1 MLKKLKDKIL
11 SKSSL
16 KYEKGLNKSRKSFLQ
31 KLQILVTKHRV
42 IDETYFEELENT
54 LILADVGVKMALQIV
69 NEIKNEVRINNIK
82 DSEIINEL
90 IIDKMFA
97 IYASNSFITTTLN
110 ILDNQLNVILVVGVN
125 GAGKTTS
132 IAKLAYLLL
141 QQNKKVLLVAGDTFR
156 AGAVEQL
163 SQWAK
168 RLQVPIVVPSKEQQD
183 PASVIYRGIK
193 KGQELEV
200 DVVLCDSAGRLQT
213 KTNLMNELNKI
224 YKVIQ
229 KVIIDAPHETL
240 LVIDATTGQ
249 NGISQAQ
256 NFTEVAPVTGI
267 ILTKMDGSSKGGIIL
282 AIKESLNI
290 PVKYI
295 GLGEK
300 LDDLEEFDL
309 EQYIQGLTAKEVTSR

>member
-183 PASVIYRGIK
+183 PASVIYTGIK

-240 LVIDATTGQ
+240 LVVDATTGQ

>member
-82 DSEIINEL
+82 DPEIINEL
-90 IIDKMFA
+90 IIDKMVA

-110 ILDNQLNVILVVGVN
+110 VLDNQLNVILVVGVN

-183 PASVIYRGIK
+183 PASVIYTGIK

-240 LVIDATTGQ
+240 LVVDATTGQ

>member
-16 KYEKGLNKSRKSFLQ
+16 KYKKGLNKSRKSFLQ

-82 DSEIINEL
+82 DPEIINEL

-110 ILDNQLNVILVVGVN
+110 VLDNQLNVILVVGVN

-183 PASVIYRGIK
+183 PASVIYTGIK

-240 LVIDATTGQ
+240 LVVDATTGQ
-249 NGISQAQ
+249 NGVSQAQ

-309 EQYIQGLTAKEVTSR
+309 EQYIQGLTTKEVTSR

>member
-11 SKSSL
+11 SKISL

-42 IDETYFEELENT
+42 IDKTYFEELENT

-82 DSEIINEL
+82 DPEIINEL

-110 ILDNQLNVILVVGVN
+110 VLDNQLNVILVVGVN

-168 RLQVPIVVPSKEQQD
+168 RLQVPIVAPSKEQQD
-183 PASVIYRGIK
+183 PASVIYTGIK

-240 LVIDATTGQ
+240 LVVDATTGQ

-309 EQYIQGLTAKEVTSR
+309 EQYIQGLTTKEVTSR

>member
-110 ILDNQLNVILVVGVN
+110 ILDNQLNVILVVGAN

-183 PASVIYRGIK
+183 PASVIYTGIK

-240 LVIDATTGQ
+240 LVVDATTGQ

>member
-82 DSEIINEL
+82 DPEIINEI

-110 ILDNQLNVILVVGVN
+110 VLDNQLNVILVVGVN

-183 PASVIYRGIK
+183 PASVIYTGIK

-240 LVIDATTGQ
+240 LVVDATTGQ

-309 EQYIQGLTAKEVTSR
+309 EQYIQGLTTKEVTSR

>member
-163 SQWAK
+163 WQWAK

-183 PASVIYRGIK
+183 PASVIYTGIK

-240 LVIDATTGQ
+240 LVVDATTGQ

>member
-82 DSEIINEL
+82 DPEIINEL

-110 ILDNQLNVILVVGVN
+110 VLDNQLNVILVVGVN

-183 PASVIYRGIK
+183 PASVIYTGIK

-240 LVIDATTGQ
+240 LVVDATTGQ

-309 EQYIQGLTAKEVTSR
+309 EQYIQGLTTKEVTSR

>member
-82 DSEIINEL
+82 DPEIINEL

-97 IYASNSFITTTLN
+97 VYASNSFITTTLN
-110 ILDNQLNVILVVGVN
+110 VLDNQLNVILVVGVN

-183 PASVIYRGIK
+183 PASVIYTGIK

-240 LVIDATTGQ
+240 LVVDATTGQ

-309 EQYIQGLTAKEVTSR
+309 EQYIQGLTTKEVTSR

>member
-31 KLQILVTKHRV
+31 KLHILVTKYRV
-42 IDETYFEELENT
+42 IDEKYFEELENT
-54 LILADVGVKMALQIV
+54 LILADIGVKMALQIV

-82 DSEIINEL
+82 NPEIINEL

-110 ILDNQLNVILVVGVN
+110 VLDNQLNVILVVGVN

-141 QQNKKVLLVAGDTFR
+141 QQNKKILLVAGDTFR

-183 PASVIYRGIK
+183 PASVIYTGIK

-229 KVIIDAPHETL
+229 KVIIEAPHETL
-240 LVIDATTGQ
+240 LVVDATTGQ
-249 NGISQAQ
+249 NGISQAK
-256 NFTEVAPVTGI
+256 NFTEAAPVTGI
-267 ILTKMDGSSKGGIIL
+267 ILTKMDGSSKGGVIL
-282 AIKESLNI
+282 EIKESLNI

-300 LDDLEEFDL
+300 IDDLEEFDL
-309 EQYIQGLTAKEVTSR
+309 EKYIQGLTKEVTSR

>member
-110 ILDNQLNVILVVGVN
+110 ILDNQLNVILVVGAN

-183 PASVIYRGIK
+183 PASVIYTGIK

-229 KVIIDAPHETL
+229 KVIIDAPHEIL
-240 LVIDATTGQ
+240 LVVDATTGQ

>member
-82 DSEIINEL
+82 DPEIINEL

-168 RLQVPIVVPSKEQQD
+168 RLQVPIVMPSKEQQD
-183 PASVIYRGIK
+183 PASVIYTGIK

-240 LVIDATTGQ
+240 LVVDATMGQ

-309 EQYIQGLTAKEVTSR
+309 EQYIQGLIKEVTSR